1 MIDGPKSIG
10 MGHGGS
16 TLGDEVEDPSDPRQM
31 QRRNKTTSSSADEE
45 YSYSAEEHK
54 LRF

>member
-1 MIDGPKSIG
+1 MSAISHIADSIPMTDGPKSIG

-31 QRRNKTTSSSADEE
+31 HRRSITTKSSAD
-45 YSYSAEEHK
+45 AE
-54 LRF
+54 